1 MCFLAKRDTIYVIN
15 PTLPDCLFLVD
26 LRFLYQAQ
34 LILFFLIF
42 FLKKKELIVSL
53 GFPTGS
59 NGKLDER

>member
-26 LRFLYQAQ
+26 LSFLYQAQ
-34 LILFFLIF
+34 LIFFLIL
-42 FLKKKELIVSL
+42 FLKKKELIVSS

>member
-1 MCFLAKRDTIYVIN
+1 MIN

-26 LRFLYQAQ
+26 LSFLYQAQ
-34 LILFFLIF
+34 LIFFLIL
-42 FLKKKELIVSL
+42 FLKKKELIVSS